1 MSNFIISTDTC
12 CDLPDDFI
20 KANNIYVE
28 PLYYIIDEVTYGGD
42 NAIDPSTFYQMMRDG
57 AAPKTSASNIDHTMQ
72 EFRKIL
78 AAGNDILHISFSSAL
93 SCSHNNT
100 VLVAQE
106 LAEEFPER
114 TITVVDSLS
123 ASLGQG
129 LVIYYAVQKKASG
142 ESMADIAAWIEEN
155 KLHFCHFFTVED
167 LKYLHRGGRVSKAT
181 AVIGS
186 LINVKPVLH
195 VDDGGHLVSLNN
207 VRGRKKSLTA
217 LVDNMASAIE
227 GYTNDCVFIS
237 HGDSLEDAQFVGN
250 LVTERFGITNIVY
263 NYVSPTIGSHSGP
276 GTIALFCMGSN
287 R

>member
-12 CDLPDDFI
+12 CDLPEEFI
-20 KANNIYVE
+20 KENNIYVE

-42 NAIDPSTFYQMMRDG
+42 NAIAPPDFYQMMRDG
-57 AAPKTSASNIDHTMQ
+57 AAPKTSASNLEHTM
-72 EFRKIL
+72 EAFRKLL

-100 VLVAQE
+100 VLAAQE

-114 TITVVDSLS
+114 TITVIDSLS

-129 LVIYYAVQKKASG
+129 MIIYYAVQKRNAG

-155 KLHFCHFFTVED
+155 KQHFCQHFTVED
-167 LKYLHRGGRVSKAT
+167 LKYLQRGGRVSKAT
-181 AVIGS
+181 AVIGTI
-186 LINVKPVLH
+186 INVKPVLH
-195 VDDGGHLVSLNN
+195 VDETGHLVSLNN
-207 VRGRKKSLTA
+207 VRGRKKSLIA
-217 LVDNMASAIE
+217 LVDNMGAKIE
-227 GYTNDCVFIS
+227 GYTNDCVFIT
-237 HGDSLEDAQFVGN
+237 HGDSLADAQFVGN
-250 LVTERFGITNIVY
+250 LITERYGIKNIMY

-276 GTIALFCMGSN
+276 GTIALFYMGSD